1 VVKEK
6 EEKNEGL
13 VNVEG
18 THPLTSFWVDI
29 FEDGDDLIARA
40 ELPGMRKEDI
50 EVLITDETI
59 KICGEKRKE
68 EEIDKKN
75 YHKWERSFGSFCRVF
90 TLPAKI
96 QVDKVKSTLKD
107 GILEIKMHK
116 SKKEKN
122 KEIKVNVE

>member
-1 VVKEK
+1 MVKEK

-68 EEIDKKN
+68 EEIDEKH

>member
-1 VVKEK
+1 MTK
-6 EEKNEGL
+6 EEENKEGL
-13 VNVEG
+13 VSQEG

-68 EEIDKKN
+68 EEIDEKY

>member
-1 VVKEK
+1 MVKE
-6 EEKNEGL
+6 EEKEAL
-13 VNVEG
+13 VSREG

-40 ELPGMRKEDI
+40 ELPGMKKEDI
-50 EVLITDETI
+50 EVSITDETI

-68 EEIDKKN
+68 EEIDQKY

-96 QVDKVKSTLKD
+96 NVENVKSTLKD
-107 GILEIKMHK
+107 GVLELRMRK
-116 SKKEKN
+116 SKKEKT
-122 KEIKVNVE
+122 KEIKVKIE

>member
-1 VVKEK
+1 MVKEEK
-6 EEKNEGL
+6 EEL
-13 VNVEG
+13 VRVEG

-40 ELPGMRKEDI
+40 ELPGMKKEDI
-50 EVLITDETI
+50 EVLITEETI

-68 EEIDKKN
+68 EEIDEKY

-96 QVDKVKSTLKD
+96 NIDKVKSTLKD
-107 GILEIKMHK
+107 GVLEIKMHR

-122 KEIKVNVE
+122 KEVKIKVE

>member
-1 VVKEK
+1 MTK
-6 EEKNEGL
+6 EEENKEGL
-13 VNVEG
+13 VSQEG

-40 ELPGMRKEDI
+40 ELPGMKKDDI
-50 EVLITDETI
+50 EVFITEETI

-68 EEIDKKN
+68 EEIDEKY

-107 GILEIKMHK
+107 GVLEIKMHK
-116 SKKEKN
+116 SKKEKS
-122 KEIKVNVE
+122 KEVKIKVE